1 MPACPPLP
9 VGGLAEV
16 PNRQTLLNVDIVV
29 QCEFICCA
37 SSSSLLIL
45 LLFVVVCCCLLRV
58 CCAFRL
64 CSFYTEKDPPPII
77 VKDLKDVKSCGDHV
91 GLALIHSFLFYF
103 VFVKERFWKRKSAR
117 SVKHIIT
124 T

>member
-45 LLFVVVCCCLLRV
+45 LLFVARLLRV
-58 CCAFRL
+58 
-64 CSFYTEKDPPPII
+64 SP
-77 VKDLKDVKSCGDHV
+77 
-91 GLALIHSFLFYF
+91 LFVLHRKGPAAHYC
-103 VFVKERFWKRKSAR
+103 ERSQRR
-117 SVKHIIT
+117 
-124 T
+124 